1 MPETVD
7 TTAANPTAGPSFD
20 DWDASN
26 EWLESLDPDTASD
39 YVLDTA
45 DYPAAQRGKL
55 RRMLGRAS
63 VGDRAVSRALYNAAK
78 RVGGDDWPRELDR
91 VTRELHEVGGHELP
105 PQMGSEWAEIAAME
119 EVGKETEARALALA
133 EGCAP
138 IDADNEQTILCDLD
152 EAQSVAVARR
162 RIKPRKT
169 QPGAYVNDPPAPPA
183 SPAAPKARPNPPRR
197 KQLAPSLKGRRV
209 RKRTYERLRDIPH
222 EQLML
227 PAVPRPGISRA
238 EWEAARKN
246 VSAFKI
252 WDGERARE
260 EYRPYLLPGQP
271 DWLPADLVYLADVSR
286 ISYLSDKYD
295 SIPREWVH
303 TFGSG
308 SEPILAIDPRSG
320 VLLILGWGEKYDVTA
335 AGIVDAKQRRPREIP
350 SLVSRP
356 WPGEGR

>member
-1 MPETVD
+1 MPEALD
-7 TTAANPTAGPSFD
+7 TAANPTAGPSFD
-20 DWDASN
+20 DWETTN
-26 EWLESLDPDTASD
+26 QWLASLDPDTAHD
-39 YVLDTA
+39 YVVDTA
-45 DYPAAQRGKL
+45 DYPPGQKGKL
-55 RRMLGRAS
+55 RKLLTGTF
-63 VGDRAVSRALYNAAK
+63 VGDPEVSRAIYNAAK
-78 RVGGDDWPRELDR
+78 RIGGDDWPAELQR
-91 VTRELHEVGGHELP
+91 VTRELNEASGAELAADI
-105 PQMGSEWAEIAAME
+105 GSEWAEIAE
-119 EVGKETEARALALA
+119 LGEIEKETEARALALA

-138 IDADNEQTILCDLD
+138 IDAGNEQTVLCDLE

-169 QPGAYVNDPPAPPA
+169 QPGAYVNAPPAPRA
-183 SPAAPKARPNPPRR
+183 KANPPRAH
-197 KQLAPSLKGRRV
+197 KLAPSLKGRRV

-222 EQLML
+222 GQLML

-238 EWEAARKN
+238 EWEAARQN
-246 VSAFKI
+246 VGAFKI

-260 EYRPYLLPGQP
+260 QYRAYLLPGQP
-271 DWLPADLVYLADVSR
+271 GWLPPDLVYLADVSR

-295 SIPREWVH
+295 TIPREWVH

-335 AGIVDAKQRRPREIP
+335 AGIVDASQRRPREIP